1 MLYKKTLKPYVI
13 NSFYTW
19 AIDLG
24 FTPLI
29 EVKNPHK
36 KSNNKIPEHLLS
48 QDSIVFNIHPSAIRN
63 LVFGKE
69 HIEFQANFN
78 NDNNKESIEQIII
91 NHTSIT
97 KIFNREDK
105 YGLYFDLEAE
115 SKDLKPKPHLS
126 IIKNN
131 E

>member
-29 EVKNPHK
+29 EVKTNK
-36 KSNNKIPEHLLS
+36 KNTIPKHLSS

-78 NDNNKESIEQIII
+78 IDNDKEYIEQVII
-91 NHTSIT
+91 NHSSII

-105 YGLYFDLEAE
+105 YGLYFDIEAE
-115 SKDLKPKPHLS
+115 KKELKPKPSLS
-126 IIKNN
+126 IVKNDD
-131 E
+131 

>member
-29 EVKNPHK
+29 EVKTHTK
-36 KSNNKIPEHLLS
+36 NKIPEHLSS

-78 NDNNKESIEQIII
+78 IKDDEEYIEQIVISH
-91 NHTSIT
+91 NSIT

-105 YGLYFDLEAE
+105 YGLHFDIEAE
-115 SKDLKPKPHLS
+115 KKESKPKPHLS